1 MKSSRSEVRQNRP
14 SRLIGFFYKKIA
26 KIGCFTNIFC
36 KFAFSKSV
44 ITIIYKLLISNLLKI
59 YLFNNLTNSGKCMNE
74 SPK

>member
-44 ITIIYKLLISNLLKI
+44 ITIGSSDKVRGIPTQIYQRYMID
-59 YLFNNLTNSGKCMNE
+59 F
-74 SPK
+74 P